1 MISADER
8 DVFWV
13 RDSVQRADFDNLQ
26 AVVNQIA
33 DQIKWFAD
41 NVSEDMTEPDDE
53 DAPLDVLSEDSGPV
67 IPVGVVDESDTL
79 NDLQAFYAD
88 NENVAADIDPQL
100 SSIIGNLMKD
110 RLPEEKLKGE
120 LNGYIRPGNCPTLV
134 DTMVNPEIWD
144 KLSPPTRSRDIKLQR
159 IQQSLV
165 QAAVAVAVATG
176 GKIFIPSM
184 IAGTLAVIG
193 CDSLLFYARISLDND
208 LSC

>member
-1 MISADER
+1 M
-8 DVFWV
+8 
-13 RDSVQRADFDNLQ
+13 
-26 AVVNQIA
+26 
-33 DQIKWFAD
+33 
-41 NVSEDMTEPDDE
+41 
-53 DAPLDVLSEDSGPV
+53 

-134 DTMVNPEIWD
+134 DTRVNPEIWD

-159 IQQSLV
+159 IQHSLV

-176 GKIFIPSM
+176 ADTLVKAVRSGESLPSSKM
-184 IAGTLAVIG
+184 ALPVTALVRINNGAIG
-193 CDSLLFYARISLDND
+193 ARAPGPRAPGGPQILNKQCFRTYSLSKQAACGPLV
-208 LSC
+208 